1 MDPVTTAIVAALAA
15 GAISAATEAGK
26 KAVADAYEALK
37 ALLKKKFGHESELV
51 KSVESLETKPDST
64 ARKSLLQEEV
74 TTAKADQDPDILQAA
89 QAVLDEVSA
98 QPGGVLHIQSA
109 TGSYI
114 AQADRGSTASV
125 NVNQPRG

>member
-74 TTAKADQDPDILQAA
+74 TTAKADQDPDILLAA
-89 QAVLDEVSA
+89 QALLYEVSA
-98 QPGGVLHIQSA
+98 QHRRPCTS
-109 TGSYI
+109 
-114 AQADRGSTASV
+114 
-125 NVNQPRG
+125 